1 MRMNSIDVKSLIIGA
16 LLTAVVFL
24 STGWQAPKTGGLP
37 PNPNA
42 PIVMPP
48 DPLQDYSPNAPFV
61 MPPNPF
67 QDSLHSNKPK
77 PLQIEI
83 VSWPSGFGSD
93 LNVEVKGSRFS
104 TVPVKVLET
113 K

>member
-1 MRMNSIDVKSLIIGA
+1 MNSIDVKSLIIGA

-37 PNPNA
+37 PNPN
-42 PIVMPP
+42 
-48 DPLQDYSPNAPFV
+48 DFV